1 MKKGRSM
8 LKSLELKNEVKE
20 LRDKING
27 LIEQKAEVPQELQA
41 ELSDK
46 LEQYAAQV
54 KEESENKVMNKGENT
69 MDRKFIN
76 KALKDFLAGVNS
88 EERREYFDAA
98 KGNNGAISADG
109 GALIPEELL
118 DLKENG
124 VLNNDL
130 RALATVVPVSSRS
143 GSVPVI
149 DYSQPLELVN
159 FDENNEIAEKKA
171 VFAAVKYSLASKGV
185 FAPVSRELLMD
196 AKTDVTAI
204 IGNLFNTVYKKNV
217 NKTILAA
224 ATKGATSKSVTA
236 LASKAGLD
244 AIKQA
249 VITLPL
255 DAGANATVVMNQS
268 TFAALS
274 VLADKQDR
282 YLLVRDA
289 SNATIRGIEGR
300 PVVVVADDEL
310 ATNTVLVGD
319 FRAIYHIAH
328 PEIEVMAD
336 ESAGFTRNSIL
347 VRAVCR
353 FEDINTYDKAFTV
366 IKQGA

>member
-1 MKKGRSM
+1 M

-27 LIEQKAEVPQELQA
+27 LIEQKSEVPAELQT
-41 ELSDK
+41 ELSNK

-54 KEESENKVMNKGENT
+54 EIESKNKIANKGENT

-76 KALKDFLAGVNS
+76 KALKDFLAGVDS
-88 EERREYFDAA
+88 EEKREYFNAA
-98 KGNNGAISADG
+98 KGNNGEITADG
-109 GALIPEELL
+109 GALVPEELL
-118 DLKENG
+118 SLKENNI
-124 VLNNDL
+124 LNNDL
-130 RALATVVPVSSRS
+130 RALTTVVSVSSRS
-143 GSVPVI
+143 GSVPI
-149 DYSQPLELVN
+149 LDYSQPLALVN
-159 FDENNEIAEKKA
+159 FDENNEITEKKA
-171 VFAAVKYSLASKGV
+171 VFATVKYSLSSKGV
-185 FAPVSRELLMD
+185 FAQVSRELLMD
-196 AKTDVTAI
+196 AKTDVPAV
-204 IGNLFNTVYKKNV
+204 IGNLFNTVYKKDV

-236 LASKAGLD
+236 IASKAGLD

-268 TFAALS
+268 TFAALA
-274 VLADKQDR
+274 VVADKQDR

-289 SNATIRGIEGR
+289 GNATIRGIEGR
-300 PVVVVADDEL
+300 PIVVVADDEL

-319 FRAIYHIAH
+319 FRAIYHIAR
-328 PEIEVMAD
+328 PEIEIMSD

-347 VRAVCR
+347 IRAVCR

>member
-54 KEESENKVMNKGENT
+54 KEESENKVIKGEDT
-69 MDRKFIN
+69 MDRKVFN
-76 KALKDFLAGVNS
+76 KALKDFLVGADS
-88 EERREYFDAA
+88 EEKREFFDAA
-98 KGNNGAISADG
+98 KGNNGAVTADG

-143 GSVPVI
+143 GSIPIV
-149 DYSQPLELVN
+149 DYSQKLELVN
-159 FDENNEIAEKKA
+159 FDENNELTEKKA
-171 VFAAVKYSLASKGV
+171 VFAAAKYTLASKGV
-185 FAPVSRELLMD
+185 FVSVSREMLMD
-196 AKTDVTAI
+196 SRTDVPSI
-204 IGNLFNTVYKKNV
+204 IGNIFNTTYKKDV
-217 NKTILAA
+217 NKSILTA
-224 ATKGATSKSVTA
+224 ATKGATSKNVTA
-236 LASKAGLD
+236 IASKAGLD

-249 VITLPL
+249 IITLPL

-268 TFAALS
+268 TFAALA
-274 VLADKQDR
+274 VVVDKQDR

-289 SNATIRGIEGR
+289 GNATIRGIEGR

-336 ESAGFTRNSIL
+336 ESAGFTRNSLL

-353 FEDINTYDKAFTV
+353 FEDINTYDKAFVT